1 MIENVLLD
9 LDDTLLS
16 FRKSEKKAIK
26 KTLAAMGLRRGKS
39 VIRLYSAVNAQM
51 WKKLEMGEMT
61 REQIL
66 VERFR
71 ILFRELGVS
80 ADAFKAKQL
89 YEENLKNSVF
99 FVRGAK
105 SFLKKAHKKYRLYLV
120 SNGTAAVQD
129 RRIEIAGIAR
139 YFNGIFISERVGF
152 VKPDKAFFD
161 ACFSFI
167 PDFSRDKTVIVGDSL
182 SSDIA
187 GGINAGIRTCLFI
200 PLKEAKKQKN
210 GEGVVACAP
219 DYRVKNFK
227 RLLLL
232 LKRI

>member
-51 WKKLEMGEMT
+51 WKKLERGETT

-89 YEENLKNSVF
+89 YEENLKKSV
-99 FVRGAK
+99 
-105 SFLKKAHKKYRLYLV
+105 LKKAHKRYRLYLV

-200 PLKEAKKQKN
+200 PLKEAKKQKS